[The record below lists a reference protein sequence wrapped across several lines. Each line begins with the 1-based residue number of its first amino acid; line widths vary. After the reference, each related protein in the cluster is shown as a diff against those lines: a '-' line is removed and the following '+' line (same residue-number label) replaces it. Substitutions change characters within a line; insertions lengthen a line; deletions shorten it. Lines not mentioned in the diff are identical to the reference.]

1 MEINHNH
8 IKLTASEL
16 SSLFGSYLNNSLAVC
31 VLSYFLEHVEDT
43 DIKPCLEYGLDLSV
57 EHIDK
62 LKEIYTKEG
71 IPIPIGF
78 TEKDVNV
85 KAPRLFTDEL
95 MLHYVQS
102 VGLMGITFYGMSI
115 PNSAR
120 KDIREFFTSSLL
132 TSTELFNR
140 TTDVSQSKGLYI
152 RSPYIPYP
160 EKNEFVDQQHF
171 LAGWIGEQRALT
183 SVEISFLFLNLYR
196 NIFGSSLLTGFSQ
209 VAQSKEVRKYLT
221 RGAEI
226 AQHYSAVFGKFL
238 GESNLPT
245 PVPWALT
252 ATASKEPVFS
262 DKLLIFHTSALNNA
276 GIGFYGESIGG
287 SLRKDIAA
295 AYSRLIIEAGEYSLD
310 GAKMMIKNG
319 WMEKP
324 PSAPDRKELARG

>member
-1 MEINHNH
+1 MDIDHTH

-16 SSLFGSYLNNSLAVC
+16 ASIFGSYLTNSLAVC

-43 DIKPCLEYGLDLSV
+43 DIKPCLKYGLDLSV
-57 EHIDK
+57 KHIES
-62 LKEIYTKEG
+62 LKEIFTTED
-71 IPIPIGF
+71 IPVPIGF
-78 TEKDVNV
+78 TEKDVDV

-102 VGLMGITFYGMSI
+102 IGLMGINLYGMSI

-120 KDIREFFTSSLL
+120 KDIRELYTSSLQ
-132 TSTELFNR
+132 SFTELFNR

-160 EKNEFVDQQHF
+160 KQNEFVDQQHF

-183 SVEISFLFLNLYR
+183 SMEISFLFLNLYR
-196 NIFGSSLLTGFSQ
+196 NMFGSSILTGFSQ
-209 VAQSKEVRKYLT
+209 VAQSKEVRKYMT

-262 DKLLIFHTSALNNA
+262 DKLLMFHTSTLNNA
-276 GIGFYGESIGG
+276 GIGFYGQSVGG

-295 AYSRLIIEAGEYSLD
+295 AYSRLIVEAGEYSLD
-310 GAKMMIKNG
+310 GAKIMIEHG

-324 PSAPDRKELARG
+324 PSAPDRKKLARG